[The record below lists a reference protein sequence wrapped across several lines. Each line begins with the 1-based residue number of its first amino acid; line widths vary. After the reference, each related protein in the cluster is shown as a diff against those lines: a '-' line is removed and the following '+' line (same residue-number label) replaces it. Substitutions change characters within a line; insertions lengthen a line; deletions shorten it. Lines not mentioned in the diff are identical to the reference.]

1 MTRFDSLETVAHIV
15 AAFPPAARVFE
26 RHGIDYC
33 CGGKIPVAEACAKRG
48 LETDLVLAELEAAAT
63 AAPKARDWTNATAG
77 EVIDHVLGVHHE
89 YVKREIPRLST
100 LMEKVNR
107 VHGPS
112 HPGTIPVIA
121 GLWRTVS
128 AELSQHLDKE
138 EEILFPMIKAMESGR
153 PVAMHCGVE
162 GPVHVME
169 IEHEVAGQVFAR
181 MRELAQDYVAP
192 EEACGSWR
200 ALWSGLDEFE
210 RDLHAHV
217 HLENHVLF
225 PRALALEG
233 ASA

>member
-1 MTRFDSLETVAHIV
+1 MSRFDPLVTVADIV
-15 AAFPPAARVFE
+15 TSFPPAARVFE
-26 RHGIDYC
+26 RHGLEYC
-33 CGGKIPVAEACAKRG
+33 CQGRIPLAQACAQKG
-48 LETDLVLAELEAAAT
+48 IETDVVIAELEAAAS
-63 AAPKARDWTNATAG
+63 AAPRTRDWTNASAS
-77 EVIDHVLGVHHE
+77 EVIDHLLGVHHE

-107 VHGPS
+107 VHGPT

-121 GLWRTVS
+121 GLWRNVS

-138 EEILFPMIKAMESGR
+138 EEILFPMVKALEARR
-153 PVAMHCGVE
+153 PVSMHCGVE

-181 MRELAQDYVAP
+181 MRELAANYVPP

-210 RDLHAHV
+210 RDLHVHV